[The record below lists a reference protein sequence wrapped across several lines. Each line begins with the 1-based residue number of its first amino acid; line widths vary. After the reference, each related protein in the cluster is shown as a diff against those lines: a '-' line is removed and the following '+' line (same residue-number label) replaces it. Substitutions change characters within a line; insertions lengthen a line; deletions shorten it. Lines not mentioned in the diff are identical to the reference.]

1 MSKDI
6 LSALEEQF
14 NHECLAIN
22 VKDEYPD
29 YLGTEQW
36 IIITDLSDEEL
47 TARYEDL
54 INRYYPYIKLSVEQG
69 KAIIIYRRN
78 EDKHR
83 KRKKLYESL
92 LPDCD
97 GEDEIHS
104 NLTQVDFVSQLVMSD
119 YIKNML
125 EQLPSEK
132 QRNRIVLRYLFGF
145 TAVEIAEMEN
155 VSSQAVDKSI
165 HAGIRYLKKIV
176 M

>member
-14 NHECLAIN
+14 NQECLAIN
-22 VKDEYPD
+22 VKEEYPD

-36 IIITDLSDEEL
+36 IIITDLSDKEL

-83 KRKKLYESL
+83 KRKKLYESF

-97 GEDEIHS
+97 GFCSDKIRGRPMVAP
-104 NLTQVDFVSQLVMSD
+104 TVWIIQVFLQSTAQVQ
-119 YIKNML
+119 
-125 EQLPSEK
+125 
-132 QRNRIVLRYLFGF
+132 IV
-145 TAVEIAEMEN
+145 
-155 VSSQAVDKSI
+155 
-165 HAGIRYLKKIV
+165 
-176 M
+176 

>member
-1 MSKDI
+1 M
-6 LSALEEQF
+6 
-14 NHECLAIN
+14 
-22 VKDEYPD
+22 
-29 YLGTEQW
+29 
-36 IIITDLSDEEL
+36 
-47 TARYEDL
+47 RYEGL
-54 INRYYPYIKLSVEQG
+54 ISEYSPYIKLSVEQG
-69 KAIIIYRRN
+69 KAIILYHRN

-104 NLTQVDFVSQLVMSD
+104 NFKQEDFVSQLVMSD
-119 YIKNML
+119 YIKNLL

-132 QRNRIVLRYLFGF
+132 QRNRIVLRYLLGF

-165 HAGIRYLKKIV
+165 HAGIRFLKKILI
-176 M
+176 